1 MAGLP
6 AGISPDLRRLLAAIR
21 LGAAPPFE
29 ALTPEA
35 ARAAHAARARAL
47 QHPGVDLPE
56 IRDLALDLP
65 DRRILLRLYRGT
77 LPGGAPQPC
86 LLFLHGGGWVL
97 GSLATHDALC
107 RALARRLGAAVL
119 AVDYRL
125 APEHPY
131 PAALED
137 ALAALRW
144 LAEAGP
150 ALDLDPAR
158 IAVGGDSAGGNL
170 AAVLALMGRD
180 GSAPRSVFQM
190 LLYPAVDLRLAP
202 DRYPR
207 PGGAMVL
214 TGATMRWF
222 IGHYLPDAAQRE
234 DWRASPLRA
243 PRLAGAPPAFLLT
256 CGQDPLCDEGL
267 AYGERLQAEG
277 VAVTALHL
285 SGEAHAILTMD
296 RAIGAVPAVLDL
308 AAATLRAAWD
318 EGEEA

>member
-1 MAGLP
+1 MAMAP

-29 ALTPEA
+29 ALAPEA
-35 ARAAHAARARAL
+35 ARAAHAARGRAL
-47 QHPGVDLPE
+47 QHPGAELPEVVDL
-56 IRDLALDLP
+56 AVDLP
-65 DRRILLRLYRGT
+65 DRRIPMRLYRGA
-77 LPGGAPQPC
+77 LPEAAPQPC

-107 RALARRLGAAVL
+107 RALAQRLGAAVL

-144 LAEAGP
+144 LAETGP
-150 ALDLDPAR
+150 SLGLDPAR

-170 AAVLALMGRD
+170 AAILALLGRD
-180 GSAPRSVFQM
+180 GSAPPSVFQM
-190 LLYPAVDLRLAP
+190 LLYPAVDLRLTP
-202 DRYPR
+202 ERYPR
-207 PGGAMVL
+207 PSEAMIL

-222 IGHYLPDAAQRE
+222 IQHYLPDAAQRA
-234 DWRASPLRA
+234 DWRASPLLA
-243 PRLAGAPPAFLLT
+243 PSLAGAPPAFLLT

-267 AYGERLQAEG
+267 DYAARLQAEG
-277 VAVTALHL
+277 VQVTALHL

-296 RAIGAVPAVLDL
+296 RAVGAVPAVLDL
-308 AAATLRAAWD
+308 AAATLRAVWRKP
-318 EGEEA
+318 EEA

>member
-1 MAGLP
+1 MPRTP
-6 AGISPDLRRLLAAIR
+6 AGISPDLKRLLAAIR
-21 LGAAPPFE
+21 LGGAPPFE

-35 ARAAHAARARAL
+35 AREAHAARGRL
-47 QHPGVDLPE
+47 MQHPGVDLPE
-56 IRDLALDLP
+56 IRDLAVELP
-65 DRRILLRLYRGT
+65 DRRIPLRLYRGA
-77 LPGGAPQPC
+77 LSESPQPC

-107 RALARRLGAAVL
+107 RALAQRLGAAVL

-131 PAALED
+131 PAALDD
-137 ALAALRW
+137 ALATLRW
-144 LAEAGP
+144 LAAQAAALNIDAG
-150 ALDLDPAR
+150 R

-170 AAVLALMGRD
+170 AAILALMGRD

-190 LLYPAVDLRLAP
+190 LLYPAVDLRLGA

-207 PGGAMVL
+207 PSEAMIL

-222 IGHYLPDAAQRE
+222 IGHYLPDEAQRS
-234 DWRASPLRA
+234 DWRASPLLA
-243 PRLAGAPPAFLLT
+243 PSLAGAPPAFLLT

-267 AYGERLQAEG
+267 DYAARLQAEG
-277 VAVTALHL
+277 VQVTALHL

-296 RAIGAVPAVLDL
+296 KAIGAVAPVLDL
-308 AAATLRAAWD
+308 AAATLRAAW
-318 EGEEA
+318 EERTEA

>member
-1 MAGLP
+1 MP
-6 AGISPDLRRLLAAIR
+6 RTQTGISPDLKRLLAAIR
-21 LGAAPPFE
+21 LGGAPPFE

-35 ARAAHAARARAL
+35 AREAHAARGRL
-47 QHPGVDLPE
+47 MQHPGVDLPE
-56 IRDLALDLP
+56 VRDLDVELP
-65 DRRILLRLYRGT
+65 DRRIPLRLYRG
-77 LPGGAPQPC
+77 GRSEAPQPC

-107 RALARRLGAAVL
+107 RALAQRLGAAVL

-131 PAALED
+131 PAALDD

-144 LAEAGP
+144 LAAQ
-150 ALDLDPAR
+150 ASSLNIDAAR

-170 AAVLALMGRD
+170 AAILALMGRD
-180 GSAPRSVFQM
+180 GSAPPSSFQM
-190 LLYPAVDLRLAP
+190 LLYPAVDLRLTA

-207 PGGAMVL
+207 PSEAMVL

-222 IGHYLPDAAQRE
+222 IGHYLPDAAQRS
-234 DWRASPLRA
+234 DWRASPLLT
-243 PRLAGAPPAFLLT
+243 PSLAGAPPAFLLT

-267 AYGERLQAEG
+267 DYGDRLQAEG
-277 VAVTALHL
+277 VQVTALHL

-296 RAIGAVPAVLDL
+296 KAIGAVPAVLDL
-308 AAATLRAAWD
+308 AAATLRAAWERQED
-318 EGEEA
+318 Q